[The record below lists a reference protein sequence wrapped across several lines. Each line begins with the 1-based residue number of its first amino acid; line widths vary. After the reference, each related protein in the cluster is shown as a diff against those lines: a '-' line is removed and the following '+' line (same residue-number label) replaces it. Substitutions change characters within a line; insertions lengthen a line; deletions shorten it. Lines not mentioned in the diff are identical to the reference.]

1 MALII
6 GTGIT
11 IGGGITVSKETPTLV
26 IATNSSGGLTG
37 YAPTILAITQVPGI
51 TTTFPPGT
59 STITFQDGTVRSI
72 DGYDTYPGGN
82 DIFWTGA
89 KTGIL
94 FPITLT
100 APS

>member
-1 MALII
+1 MPLII
-6 GTGIT
+6 GTGIA

-37 YAPTILAITQVPGI
+37 YGPTILAINDIPGL
-51 TTTFPPGT
+51 TTTFPAGS
-59 STITFQDGTVRSI
+59 STITFQDGAVRTI
-72 DGYDTYPGGN
+72 AGYDLYPGGI
-82 DIFWTGA
+82 DIFWTGD

-100 APS
+100 AP